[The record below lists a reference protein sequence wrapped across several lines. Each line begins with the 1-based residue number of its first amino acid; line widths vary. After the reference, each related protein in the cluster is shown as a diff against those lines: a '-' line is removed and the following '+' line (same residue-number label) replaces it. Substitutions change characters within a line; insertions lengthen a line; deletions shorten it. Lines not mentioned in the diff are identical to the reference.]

1 LSRPVWLI
9 IPDAVGRGFEGPGAE
24 AVPVTDKLGLGLNLG
39 YWVRPGDASALVL
52 AAERLGYESV
62 WTAESW
68 GSDALTPLAW
78 YGARTSRIKLG
89 TSVLQISA
97 RTPAATAM
105 AAVTLDYLSG
115 GRLLLGIGV
124 SGPQVAEGWYG
135 TPFAQPLARTREY
148 VDLLRVMW
156 RRQRPARSTGR
167 HYPLPYRPGT
177 GLGKPLMLNIPP
189 LRDDI
194 PVYLGAQGPR
204 NVALAAEIADGWLA
218 LFTDPQKIGQLYGG
232 ALAAAPPGF
241 DIAATVNVI
250 LTDDLPAA
258 LHTAKQML
266 GFYIGGMGARTRNF
280 HLDVVSRMGYEEAGR
295 RVQELFLDGRRD
307 DAIDAVP
314 DDLADAVCL
323 LGPIAR
329 IRERLQLWRD
339 SPVTT
344 LLVTGPDSEP
354 DLRAIRDAV
363 LG

>member
-1 LSRPVWLI
+1 MTRDLR
-9 IPDAVGRGFEGPGAE
+9 
-24 AVPVTDKLGLGLNLG
+24 LGLNLG
-39 YWVRPGDASALVL
+39 YWVRPGDATPLVL

-78 YGARTSRIKLG
+78 YGAQTSRIKLG
-89 TSVLQISA
+89 TSVIQIGA

-115 GRLLLGIGV
+115 GRLVLGVGV
-124 SGPQVAEGWYG
+124 SGPQVVEGWYG

-148 VDLLRVMW
+148 VELLRVMW

-177 GLGKPLMLNIPP
+177 GLGKPLLLNIQP
-189 LRDDI
+189 LREDI

-218 LFTDPQKIGQLYGG
+218 LFTDPQTISGVYGG
-232 ALAAAPPGF
+232 ALAAAPAGF

-250 LTDDLPAA
+250 VTADLPAA
-258 LHTAKQML
+258 LQAAKQTL
-266 GFYIGGMGARTRNF
+266 GFYIGGMGARSRNF
-280 HLDVVSRMGYEEAGR
+280 HLEVVSRMGYEEAGR
-295 RVQELFLDGRRD
+295 RVQDLFLDGRRD
-307 DAIDAVP
+307 EAIDAVP
-314 DDLADAVCL
+314 DELADAVCL
-323 LGPIAR
+323 LGPIGR
-329 IRERLQLWRD
+329 IRERLDLWRN

-344 LLVTGPDSEP
+344 LLVTGPDSGP
-354 DLRAIRDAV
+354 QLRAIRDAV